1 MSAKFCVDAWAAWAP
16 GLPSQEA
23 WLSWFSQ
30 ESPALLPEPEGQVL
44 TPALSEMPAM
54 MRRRIDPL
62 GRVALQTAY
71 WAQGEA
77 KVSGPVVFASRW
89 GELSRS
95 IDLLES
101 LVAEQ
106 GMSPTS
112 FSLSVHNAIG
122 ALYSI
127 ARGDTANY
135 LAVAGGEFSAEAAF
149 VEAQALL
156 ADGAEAVL
164 LVVFEAPLPEL
175 VAAQDPSAPPVLP
188 AHAWA
193 CQLSR
198 AKQGGLS
205 LSSCAQEQGQAGVP
219 IVATNSSLAV
229 LKFLLGQQREL
240 MRSTGRSTWCWTRHE
255 A

>member
-71 WAQGEA
+71 WTQGDA
-77 KVSGPVVFASRW
+77 SASGPVVFASRW

-95 IDLLES
+95 IELLES

-106 GMSPTS
+106 GLSPTS
-112 FSLSVHNAIG
+112 FSLSVHNAIA

-127 ARGDTANY
+127 VRGDTGNY
-135 LAVAGGEFSAEAAF
+135 LAVAGGEHSAEAAF

-156 ADGAEAVL
+156 ADGAGKVL
-164 LVVFEAPLPEL
+164 VVVFEAPLPEL
-175 VAAQDPSAPPVLP
+175 VAGQDRSPASVLP

-193 CQLSR
+193 CQLSAAR
-198 AKQGGLS
+198 QGGLS
-205 LSSCAQEQGQAGVP
+205 LSTKA
-219 IVATNSSLAV
+219 SSSAPASSGLEV
-229 LKFLLGQQREL
+229 LKFLLGEEREL
-240 MRSTGRSTWCWTRHE
+240 LRPTERSTWCWTRH
-255 A
+255 AA